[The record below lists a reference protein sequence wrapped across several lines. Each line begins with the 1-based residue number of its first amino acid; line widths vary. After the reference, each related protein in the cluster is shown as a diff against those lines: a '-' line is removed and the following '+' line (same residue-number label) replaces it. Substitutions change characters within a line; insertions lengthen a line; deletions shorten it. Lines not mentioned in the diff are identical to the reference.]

1 MTENVCAARFMDPYR
16 YTTCKG
22 EKIFDWKNNFDNT
35 FRWKMLE
42 PWVREVSSSTAAEE
56 LGVSQ

>member
-1 MTENVCAARFMDPYR
+1 MDPYR
-16 YTTCKG
+16 YTKCKG
-22 EKIFDWKNNFDNT
+22 EKVFDWKNNFDNT

-56 LGVSQ
+56 ISQ